1 MEQTLGKRI
10 VKHRKKLGLTQ
21 DQLAEKLG
29 VTAQAV
35 SKWENDQSCPDIYML
50 PKLADLFGITT
61 DDLLGRPIV
70 LDCKPED
77 AEEESSGW
85 EFHWDSNRRSGICFA
100 TFVLLVGSLLFAAK
114 YNGWPAD
121 LWDIVWPSALLVFGL
136 SALPRKF
143 HFTNLACALL
153 GGYFLI
159 DNLEVLNLSA
169 HKKLIFPALIL
180 LCGLGLLLDALRK
193 PKKGR
198 FHIHKKG
205 DIAHKTSKHF
215 VQDDDWFSCDLSFGE
230 VTHQITLPQLSR
242 GEAHISFG
250 EMTID
255 LSGCGEILNG
265 CELDVSASFGSFR
278 LNVPKAYR
286 VECAAGT
293 SFGDI
298 SVHGQPDDQPLAII
312 KLTGSVSFGDI
323 EIHYV

>member
-10 VKHRKKLGLTQ
+10 VKHRKRLGLTQ

-50 PKLADLFGITT
+50 PKLADLFGVTT

-70 LDCKPED
+70 CECKPSD
-77 AEEESSGW
+77 AEKSSGW
-85 EFHWDSNRRSGICFA
+85 EFQWDSGRRGAVSFA
-100 TFVLLVGSLLFAAK
+100 VFVLLVGSLLFASR
-114 YNGWPAD
+114 YLSWTAD
-121 LWDIVWPSALLVFGL
+121 FWDIAWPSALLVFGL
-136 SALPRKF
+136 SALPGRF
-143 HFTNLACALL
+143 HFTNLVCALL

-159 DNLEVLNLSA
+159 NNLGIWEISV

-180 LCGLGLLLDALRK
+180 LFGLGLLLDALRK

-205 DIAHKTSKHF
+205 DLSHKTKRHF
-215 VQDDDWFSCDLSFGE
+215 VQEEDWFSCDLSFGE
-230 VTHQITLPQLSR
+230 VTHQITLPRLSR
-242 GEAHISFG
+242 GEAHVSFG
-250 EMTID
+250 EMTVD
-255 LSGCGEILNG
+255 LTGCGEITDG
-265 CELDVSASFGSFR
+265 CELDVGASFGSFQ
-278 LNVPKAYR
+278 LKVPKAYR

-298 SVHGQPDDQPLAII
+298 SVQGQPDDQPLGTI
-312 KLTGSVSFGDI
+312 KLTGGVSFGDI
-323 EIHYV
+323 EIFYI

>member
-10 VKHRKKLGLTQ
+10 MQNRKRLGLTQ

-70 LDCKPED
+70 CECKPENV
-77 AEEESSGW
+77 EKPSGW
-85 EFHWDSNRRSGICFA
+85 EFHWDSGRRGAICFA
-100 TFVLLVGSLLFAAK
+100 VFVLLVGSLLLAAK
-114 YNGWPAD
+114 YFSWPAD
-121 LWDIVWPSALLVFGL
+121 LWDIAWPSALLVFGL
-136 SALPRKF
+136 SALPRRF

-153 GGYFLI
+153 GGYYLAN
-159 DNLEVLNLSA
+159 NLGIWEVSV

-180 LCGLGLLLDALRK
+180 LFGLGLLLDALRK
-193 PKKGR
+193 PKNGR

-205 DIAHKTSKHF
+205 NISHKTEKHF
-215 VQDDDWFSCDLSFGE
+215 VQEEDWFSCNLSFGE
-230 VTHQITLPQLSR
+230 VTHQITLPRLSH
-242 GEAHISFG
+242 GQAHVSFG
-250 EMTID
+250 EMIVD
-255 LSGCGEILNG
+255 LTGCGEILNG
-265 CELDVSASFGSFR
+265 CELDVSASFGSFQ
-278 LNVPKAYR
+278 LKVPKAYR

-298 SVHGQPDDQPLAII
+298 SIHGQPDDQPLTII
-312 KLTGSVSFGDI
+312 KLTGGVSFGDI